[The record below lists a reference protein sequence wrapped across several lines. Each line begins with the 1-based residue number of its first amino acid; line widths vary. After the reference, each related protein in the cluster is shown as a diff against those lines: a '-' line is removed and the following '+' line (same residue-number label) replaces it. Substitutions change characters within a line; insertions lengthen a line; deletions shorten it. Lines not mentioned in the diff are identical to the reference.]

1 MPAAGDH
8 LEGVVKRAE
17 HSAQVFARSLF
28 RAGEVQDEAV
38 SSRAGHGA
46 GKHRARRDLQAVI
59 DHRLRDRGNF
69 ALEHGAQQ
77 ACSSSFGR
85 VPSSVRRTFS
95 ISS

>member
-17 HSAQVFARSLF
+17 HGAQVFARSLF

-69 ALEHGAQQ
+69 ALEHGARRL
-77 ACSSSFGR
+77 GR
-85 VPSSVRRTFS
+85 HVTGR
-95 ISS
+95 

>member
-17 HSAQVFARSLF
+17 HGAQVFARSLF

-46 GKHRARRDLQAVI
+46 ESIARGVI
-59 DHRLRDRGNF
+59 CKL
-69 ALEHGAQQ
+69 
-77 ACSSSFGR
+77 
-85 VPSSVRRTFS
+85 
-95 ISS
+95 

>member
-17 HSAQVFARSLF
+17 HGAQVFARSLF

-46 GKHRARRDLQAVI
+46 GKPTAKVI
-59 DHRLRDRGNF
+59 EDELPITRIRPLYQEIFQWIVSLVNQKMAEIPNGEAGQVD
-69 ALEHGAQQ
+69 
-77 ACSSSFGR
+77 
-85 VPSSVRRTFS
+85 
-95 ISS
+95 